1 MVSVFWYTP
10 SPKHTKYKK
19 EWDTHLVI
27 VSPIFFFLGVF
38 LELFLL
44 LEIESLFD
52 RFTVGFSII
61 HQEVIIV
68 FHHGHHSEL
77 GPEVRDPTVFGSDS
91 LDVLKF
97 ESDPIV
103 TNHFLSPYLNAY
115 LMKLF
120 VRDSPGYILENLSR
134 YLGMS

>member
-1 MVSVFWYTP
+1 MILF
-10 SPKHTKYKK
+10 
-19 EWDTHLVI
+19 LFLMLFQI
-27 VSPIFFFLGVF
+27 VN
-38 LELFLL
+38 LL
-44 LEIESLFD
+44 LEIESFFD
-52 RFTVGFSII
+52 RFTVGICII

-68 FHHGHHSEL
+68 FHYGHHSEF
-77 GPEVRDPTVFGSDS
+77 GPEVREPTVFGSDS

-97 ESDPIV
+97 EPGPIV
-103 TNHFLSPYLNAY
+103 TNNFIYSFNPY